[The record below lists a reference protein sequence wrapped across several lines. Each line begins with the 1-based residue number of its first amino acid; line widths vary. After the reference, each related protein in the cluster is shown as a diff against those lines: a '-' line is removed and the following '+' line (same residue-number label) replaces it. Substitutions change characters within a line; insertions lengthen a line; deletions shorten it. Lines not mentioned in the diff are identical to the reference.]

1 MNPARIASS
10 DRKSYRNAMVCDTPY
25 LQNEF
30 SDHDFFY
37 VFNIILSFS
46 TCSQSIK
53 KSVRGKFWPRT
64 SLNNLILGSN
74 ILFGF
79 SPD

>member
-53 KSVRGKFWPRT
+53 NICMWE
-64 SLNNLILGSN
+64 ILGANVLLNSARA
-74 ILFGF
+74 GCYV
-79 SPD
+79 